1 MNLRDCTIQI
11 QVFRKKV
18 LAPADC
24 FAYNTYLHAD
34 MAQLVEHHLAKVGVA
49 GSNPVVRSMNIRA
62 GLLTSPALFVKWRD
76 GQVVRQRPAK
86 PSPPVRIRFSPP
98 KTRRT
103 ASAVLFVCSCAC
115 CPNPCRRP
123 SYPRRCP
130 EPESMRAC
138 SRASPSHTHPPWS
151 RRYWPPAGTRLPRT
165 RISARSGSARR
176 R

>member
-98 KTRRT
+98 KTQRT
-103 ASAVLFVCSCAC
+103 ASAVLFVSPCAC
-115 CPNPCRRP
+115 CLSLCQRP

-130 EPESMRAC
+130 SPGLMRA
-138 SRASPSHTHPPWS
+138 SSKASPSRTRPPWN
-151 RRYWPPAGTRLPRT
+151 RRYSPPAETRSPRT
-165 RISARSGSARR
+165 RTPAPPRQARR